1 MSEFSRVWLVSQT
14 NKTDL
19 FNRVALN
26 QGWLFSWGTFGNV
39 RTSFVVTVGWR
50 GAPLASSV
58 QKAQRLLHSLCYT
71 TYNKNQA
78 KVSIKLEN
86 IEIRTFYMVN
96 GSLVR
101 NMPYRL
107 FICMETYSLGVILQM
122 NIDILTFTI
131 KINYTYITLDSFKVG
146 IIHSTQ

>member
-1 MSEFSRVWLVSQT
+1 M
-14 NKTDL
+14 
-19 FNRVALN
+19 
-26 QGWLFSWGTFGNV
+26 
-39 RTSFVVTVGWR
+39 
-50 GAPLASSV
+50 
-58 QKAQRLLHSLCYT
+58 
-71 TYNKNQA
+71 
-78 KVSIKLEN
+78 SIKLEN

-131 KINYTYITLDSFKVG
+131 KINYTYITLDFFKVG